1 MPDQHHHYN
10 SRLKT
15 FAREHRNGSTKAE
28 VRLWCELFRKSQML
42 GFEFNRQRTIGRF
55 IADFYCKE
63 LKLVVETDG
72 ATHFDPET
80 QIMDKEKTAWLEAQ
94 GYTVLRFW
102 DDEVM
107 KDIEGVKKKIQDW
120 ILANHRDKLPESIF
134 STFD

>member
-42 GFEFNRQRTIGRF
+42 GFEFNRQRPIGRF

-63 LKLVVETDG
+63 LKLVIETDG
-72 ATHFDPET
+72 ATHFDSET
-80 QIMDKEKTAWLEAQ
+80 QLKDKEKTAWLEAQ
-94 GYTVLRFW
+94 GHTVLRFW

-120 ILANHRDKLPESIF
+120 ILANHRDKLPESGF
-134 STFD
+134 SSSD